1 MNCLRWKT
9 KAFFSCFNNFTY
21 LEDQRGLSF
30 VPNAENV
37 NNGADFYGLEGSASW
52 LLHEHPDGLAIFEL
66 RVVGDVM
73 RGRRRSELLVE
84 VSQWKAQQSVF
95 CLLAKPVVEIEK
107 ELFFNVLIDFN
118 LHRTDLDIDGFPVAL
133 YHKSHFFSWG
143 L

>member
-1 MNCLRWKT
+1 MK
-9 KAFFSCFNNFTY
+9 
-21 LEDQRGLSF
+21 
-30 VPNAENV
+30 
-37 NNGADFYGLEGSASW
+37 NGADFYGLEGSASW
-52 LLHEHPDGLAIFEL
+52 LLHEDPDGLAIFEL

-73 RGRRRSELLVE
+73 RGRRPSELFVTI
-84 VSQWKAQQSVF
+84 SRWKPQRSVF

-133 YHKSHFFSWG
+133 HHEIHFFSRG